1 MSGAKR
7 PRGRPKGTGKA
18 FSTDRDRYVIALTD
32 ALLATGVKFEH
43 AAMLAIY
50 FHWRDRIAL
59 PVDALHS
66 VRRLGLSVRVQE
78 HLRKGWRLQQWGP
91 RVRPNRD
98 VIGGQ
103 VDRIRKKRQRLT
115 ADPTA
120 ERWRYYM
127 ALAWASLAALTT
139 FGSEVIARYVFFAAG
154 GSKRMP
160 GGVAA

>member
-1 MSGAKR
+1 MGRPGPGHRRRRRCQSAAAAETAMSGAKR

-78 HLRKGWRLQQWGP
+78 HLRK
-91 RVRPNRD
+91 
-98 VIGGQ
+98 
-103 VDRIRKKRQRLT
+103 
-115 ADPTA
+115 
-120 ERWRYYM
+120 
-127 ALAWASLAALTT
+127 
-139 FGSEVIARYVFFAAG
+139 
-154 GSKRMP
+154 
-160 GGVAA
+160 